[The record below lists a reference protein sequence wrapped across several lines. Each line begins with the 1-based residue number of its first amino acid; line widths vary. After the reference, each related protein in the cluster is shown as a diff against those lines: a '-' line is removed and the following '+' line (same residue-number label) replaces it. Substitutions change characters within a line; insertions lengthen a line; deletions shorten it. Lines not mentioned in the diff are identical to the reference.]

1 MNNKQMI
8 DLGHGSMCT
17 DAMGIFLYN
26 TYNCSLSMIKASI
39 SIGQKKIPIRRCVYV
54 LCKHRI
60 VPLVLNIELNR
71 NKTNKVYLV
80 CLFPHLVDLRE

>member
-39 SIGQKKIPIRRCVYV
+39 NIGHKKHTLGDAFTYYV
-54 LCKHRI
+54 
-60 VPLVLNIELNR
+60 NIES
-71 NKTNKVYLV
+71 
-80 CLFPHLVDLRE
+80 CP